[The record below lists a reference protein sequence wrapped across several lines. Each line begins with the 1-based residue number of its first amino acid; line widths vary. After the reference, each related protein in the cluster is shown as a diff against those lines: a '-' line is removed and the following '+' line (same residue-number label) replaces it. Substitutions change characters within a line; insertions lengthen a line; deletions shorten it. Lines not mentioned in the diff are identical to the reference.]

1 LEARHQQEQKMPS
14 NSTTQNRELVINW
27 HITEAC
33 NYSCRYCYAKWQAD
47 DMGRELIHDRQG
59 TWNMLS
65 GIYDYFRPENVSNP
79 LRKEMTW
86 DSLRLN
92 LAGGEPLLYQ
102 QKVIEVIKVA
112 RQIGFTVSIITNGS
126 RMDGALAE
134 EMAPLLS
141 VLGVSLDSANEQ
153 TNAAIGRID
162 RRFDVPTTTELGS
175 AIIRAK
181 SINVGL
187 KVKINTVVNALNWHQ
202 DLSDLVASLAPVK
215 WKVLRMLPSVTDE
228 LAVTEQEF
236 QHFVRRHQSHRKI
249 MCVEDNTDMAES
261 YLMID
266 PHGRFFQNSLGKKG
280 YVYSSPILEV
290 GVAGAYSH
298 TGMSVLKFTS
308 RYSQTPGNAQA

>member
-1 LEARHQQEQKMPS
+1 MSP
-14 NSTTQNRELVINW
+14 NSTAQDRELVINW

-33 NYSCRYCYAKWQAD
+33 NFTCRYCYAKWQAD

-65 GIYDYFRPENVSNP
+65 AIYDYFSPENLSNP
-79 LRKEMTW
+79 LRKEMAW

-102 QKVIEVIKVA
+102 QKVIETIKAA

-126 RMDGALAE
+126 RMDGVLAA
-134 EMAPLLS
+134 EMAPHLS

-162 RRFDVPTTTELGS
+162 RRSDLLSQAELGS
-175 AIIRAK
+175 AIALAK
-181 SINVGL
+181 SINSAL
-187 KVKINTVVNALNWHQ
+187 KVKLNTVVNALNWQQ
-202 DLSDLVASLAPVK
+202 DMSDLVASLGPIK

-228 LAVTEQEF
+228 LAITEHEF
-236 QHFVRRHQSHRKI
+236 QHFVQQHQSLRQI
-249 MCVEDNTDMAES
+249 MCVEDNADMAES

-266 PHGRFFQNSLGKKG
+266 PHGRFFQNALGRKG
-280 YVYSSPILEV
+280 YVYSPPILEV
-290 GVAGAYSH
+290 GAAGAYSQ

-308 RYSQTPGNAQA
+308 RYAQTSGDVQA